1 MTKIF
6 FSILFAFLAV
16 FLNAK
21 ENETWLY
28 KGNSL
33 SFGCFTFQDDFV
45 ESYPDYYQTQFRLN
59 KAYEDDFTSNPGK
72 YFEGNI
78 NWYKKQAYGRDIE
91 SYGYGLAAVNLK
103 ECLTKKQD
111 FLEDYQVREWLSKDT
126 CKKLAPNLD
135 ATCKKAAYV
144 VVMNKYGGSGNRAFM
159 YVYGEFDKDGETF
172 IVPLKKFNHYKDAD
186 RFVKNENKKRDLVSS
201 NDSIDLKTSHEI
213 VGNKL
218 ILTVKSK
225 NLVDNGKGGISISFP
240 QFQTTKRIIKSEKI
254 GFDNVN
260 LYKKG
265 TKIWNREIRKTVRS
279 SYLLSEGWTNKWRA
293 NEEKIIKLVV
303 DISNLDK
310 LVVHVRSNI
319 INGKKEYVNP
329 VDSTYYN
336 QQGYY
341 DKILNI
347 SLR

>member
-1 MTKIF
+1 MKKIIF
-6 FSILFAFLAV
+6 TTLFTIFATFA
-16 FLNAK
+16 NAAQSEVWDYQGK
-21 ENETWLY
+21 
-28 KGNSL
+28 SL
-33 SFGCFTFQDDFV
+33 TFGCFTFQDDFV
-45 ESYPDYYQTQFRLN
+45 ESYPDYYQSQFRIN
-59 KAYEDDFTSNPGK
+59 KSNESDFLSNPGN

-78 NWYKKQAYGRDIE
+78 NWYKRKAYTD
-91 SYGYGLAAVNLK
+91 STYGYGLSVVNVK
-103 ECLTKKQD
+103 ECLSKKQD
-111 FLEDYQVREWLSKDT
+111 SFDDYQVRALLSKDT

-135 ATCKKAAYV
+135 ATCKKAAYLA
-144 VVMNKYGGSGNRAFM
+144 VMNRYGGSGNRGFM
-159 YVYGEFDKDGETF
+159 YVYGEFEKNGETF
-172 IVPLKKFNHYKDAD
+172 IVPLKKFEHYKDAD
-186 RFVKNENKKRDLVSS
+186 KFVKNENKKRELVTT
-201 NDSIDLKTSHEI
+201 NDNIDLKTSHEI

-240 QFQTTKRIIKSEKI
+240 QFQSTKRIIKSEKI